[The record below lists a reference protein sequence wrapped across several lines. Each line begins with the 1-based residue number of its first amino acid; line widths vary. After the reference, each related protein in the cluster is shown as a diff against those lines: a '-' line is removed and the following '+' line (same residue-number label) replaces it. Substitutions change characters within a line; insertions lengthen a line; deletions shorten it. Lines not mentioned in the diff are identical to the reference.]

1 MKAKSLIFVCP
12 LLLTLACN
20 EKKKFGGDVD
30 SAKVPSSSDAE
41 KSEETITNPSNEG
54 PSTGTVTPSDTPAT
68 EVPKCDV
75 GASEVTKV
83 KLLTTGV
90 NLAIENQEIKYEI
103 SVLSCKDGS
112 VIPINDQSILFD
124 LDLRYSGELPS
135 IAYSVVDSASSKSIV
150 AGDLMTVKGSDL
162 FGNIG
167 AGYRHWKTEDVSFTS
182 KVEKVI
188 LVINLKKAKLN
199 TYEKNSNTA
208 DSYLRMGKA
217 SAVTQPISITGQP

>member
-12 LLLTLACN
+12 LLLILACN

-30 SAKVPSSSDAE
+30 AAKIPAE
-41 KSEETITNPSNEG
+41 DSGEQSEDSIVKPSNEG
-54 PSTGTVTPSDTPAT
+54 PATNKEETPKT
-68 EVPKCDV
+68 EIPKCEV
-75 GASEVTKV
+75 GESEVTKV

-90 NLAIENQEIKYEI
+90 NLAIENQEIKYEL

-112 VIPINDQSILFD
+112 IVPINDQSILFD
-124 LDLRYSGELPS
+124 LDLRYSGELPA
-135 IAYSVVDSASSKSIV
+135 IAYSVVDSATNKSIV
-150 AGDLMTVKGSDL
+150 SGDLLTVKGSDL

-182 KVEKVI
+182 KVEKVV

-199 TYEKNSNTA
+199 TYEKNSSTA

-217 SAVTQPISITGQP
+217 SAVTQAISISGQP